1 MQIRHVK
8 WVGGGL
14 RGLGLGFSLRFFA
27 QGSARGRRFL
37 VTLVGRASAAVCL
50 VWERRTLLFV
60 ESGVAV
66 IALAGA
72 VRMVGCCD

>member
-14 RGLGLGFSLRFFA
+14 RGLGLRFGLRFFA

-37 VTLVGRASAAVCL
+37 LGLLTLVAWVSAAACL
-50 VWERRTLLFV
+50 VWERRTRLV
-60 ESGVAV
+60 EVGEA
-66 IALAGA
+66 ALCGTR
-72 VRMVGCCD
+72 RMVE